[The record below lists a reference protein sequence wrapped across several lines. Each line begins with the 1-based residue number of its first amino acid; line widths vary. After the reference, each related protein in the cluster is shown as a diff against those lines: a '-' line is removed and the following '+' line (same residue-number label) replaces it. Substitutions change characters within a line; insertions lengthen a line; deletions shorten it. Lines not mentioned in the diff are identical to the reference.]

1 MISVKKK
8 TSEVH
13 VINKKT
19 CARPSK
25 KEAELHEFLEQYLR
39 IFRAISTSN
48 PTYSKYIVHI
58 FQHHTKHILSI
69 LEIGSGICITTLG
82 TSHFRRILETSV
94 INHRNGSGMVR
105 EWVVSRSS
113 ALAVPVRATPR
124 IIHTYPGGSI
134 LQPQKSPVLQT
145 AILGFANRLMKYY
158 KQ

>member
-1 MISVKKK
+1 MKVNKQCVCCSNKAIAYSMRYTAMILVKKK

-19 CARPSK
+19 SARTSK

-48 PTYSKYIVHI
+48 PTYSVYMGSI
-58 FQHHTKHILSI
+58 FKHYMEHILSI
-69 LEIGSGICITTLG
+69 LECGSRFCMTMLG
-82 TSHFRRILETSV
+82 TSHFRKNLETSV

-113 ALAVPVRATPR
+113 V
-124 IIHTYPGGSI
+124 H
-134 LQPQKSPVLQT
+134 
-145 AILGFANRLMKYY
+145 
-158 KQ
+158 

>member
-48 PTYSKYIVHI
+48 PTYSVYMGSI
-58 FQHHTKHILSI
+58 FKHYMEHILSI
-69 LEIGSGICITTLG
+69 LECGSRFCMTMLG
-82 TSHFRRILETSV
+82 TSHFRKNLETSV

-113 ALAVPVRATPR
+113 VVVSTLAFHDQGPWFNSHRCYFKVIQFQR
-124 IIHTYPGGSI
+124 
-134 LQPQKSPVLQT
+134 
-145 AILGFANRLMKYY
+145 
-158 KQ
+158 

>member
-19 CARPSK
+19 CARPGK

-48 PTYSKYIVHI
+48 PTYSVYMGSI
-58 FQHHTKHILSI
+58 FKHYMEHILSI
-69 LEIGSGICITTLG
+69 LECGSRFCMTMLC
-82 TSHFRRILETSV
+82 TSHFRKNLETSV

-113 ALAVPVRATPR
+113 VLERKRAMFIQMYHFSEVIKKRPLYSGL
-124 IIHTYPGGSI
+124 IS
-134 LQPQKSPVLQT
+134 QPAGVL
-145 AILGFANRLMKYY
+145 
-158 KQ
+158 

>member
-8 TSEVH
+8 TSKVH

-48 PTYSKYIVHI
+48 PTYSEYIVQI
-58 FQHHTKHILSI
+58 FQHHIKHILSI
-69 LEIGSGICITTLG
+69 FEIGSGICITTLG
-82 TSHFRRILETSV
+82 TSHFRKILETSV

-113 ALAVPVRATPR
+113 EAKCPSFTLTVFNT
-124 IIHTYPGGSI
+124 S
-134 LQPQKSPVLQT
+134 
-145 AILGFANRLMKYY
+145 
-158 KQ
+158 